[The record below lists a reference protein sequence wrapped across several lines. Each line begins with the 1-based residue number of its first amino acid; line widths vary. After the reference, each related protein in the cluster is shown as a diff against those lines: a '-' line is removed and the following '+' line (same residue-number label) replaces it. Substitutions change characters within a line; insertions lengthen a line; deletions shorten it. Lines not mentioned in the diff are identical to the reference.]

1 MTGLA
6 SLVLLKQS
14 TILEGHPDPDEAYR
28 QLILPI
34 KKICASYYL
43 AKGTILMDFV
53 LVALTAIALVSHSTS
68 LALLKRYLRDADA
81 PSELIQ
87 VVSDRLKAA

>member
-1 MTGLA
+1 
-6 SLVLLKQS
+6 
-14 TILEGHPDPDEAYR
+14 PDPDEAYR